1 MNEFQYITPSEVIEY
16 LFCPRFV
23 YYMNVMKVDQ
33 HENRRALVNKGRD
46 IHKLK
51 LVQNKDYLRKKAGAI
66 DKLNDVYLSSE
77 NLKLVGKIDEVL
89 FLQDCTAAPLDYKYA
104 FWENKI
110 FKTHKYQQTL
120 YALLITENFNLPV
133 NKGFI
138 VYTRSNNHLE
148 ELAITDA
155 LKKKA
160 IILVDEIFKII
171 NDEMYPKGSNS
182 KRKCSDCTYRN
193 ICNA

>member
-51 LVQNKDYLRKKAGAI
+51 LVQNKDYLSKKAGAI

-89 FLQDCTAAPLDYKYA
+89 FLQDGTAAPLDYKYA

-120 YALLITENFNLPV
+120 YALLTICSFHQSCFHKKYLPLSRHFLRCCSQMEHTKTHNF
-133 NKGFI
+133 
-138 VYTRSNNHLE
+138 
-148 ELAITDA
+148 
-155 LKKKA
+155 LKLLL
-160 IILVDEIFKII
+160 ILV
-171 NDEMYPKGSNS
+171 
-182 KRKCSDCTYRN
+182 
-193 ICNA
+193 